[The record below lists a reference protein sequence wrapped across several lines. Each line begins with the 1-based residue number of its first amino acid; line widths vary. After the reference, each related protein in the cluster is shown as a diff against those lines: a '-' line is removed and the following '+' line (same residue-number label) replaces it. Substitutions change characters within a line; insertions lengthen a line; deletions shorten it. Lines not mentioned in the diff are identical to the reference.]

1 MESLHRTTLSILTFK
16 DDKTFFTNLASN
28 KHAQSF
34 ILGIERVLKGAT
46 LDLLHNSRA
55 VGAPS
60 AGKFC
65 IYITAP
71 YAEIEASI
79 NPCTI
84 TQLS

>member
-1 MESLHRTTLSILTFK
+1 MESLHRTTVSISTFK
-16 DDKTFFTNLASN
+16 DDNVFFTNLASD
-28 KHAQSF
+28 KHAQSSNLE
-34 ILGIERVLKGAT
+34 IDRVFKGTT
-46 LDLLHNSRA
+46 LDLLHNSRE